1 MFVSATRIIEVV
13 LRTSVVYLALYLG
26 LRLAGKRELG
36 QMTVFDFVLLLLIA
50 NAVQNAMV
58 GADTSLV
65 GGLVAAVVLL
75 LLNRMIAWLRLRS
88 PSLQNL
94 LEGSPTILVA
104 HGEIMQANLR
114 QEGLDEAALKTA
126 LREHGIADLLAVEL
140 AVLEVDGSI
149 SVVPQSQPMRRIK
162 PPLKAMRHS

>member
-1 MFVSATRIIEVV
+1 MFALATPIFEVA

-75 LLNRMIAWLRLRS
+75 LLNRMVAWLRLRS
-88 PSLQNL
+88 PRLRDL
-94 LEGSPTILVA
+94 LEGSPTVLIA

-126 LREHGIADLLAVEL
+126 LREHGIDNLAAVEL

-149 SVVPQSQPMRRIK
+149 SVVPKSETMRRIK
-162 PPLKAMRHS
+162 PRLKAMRHS